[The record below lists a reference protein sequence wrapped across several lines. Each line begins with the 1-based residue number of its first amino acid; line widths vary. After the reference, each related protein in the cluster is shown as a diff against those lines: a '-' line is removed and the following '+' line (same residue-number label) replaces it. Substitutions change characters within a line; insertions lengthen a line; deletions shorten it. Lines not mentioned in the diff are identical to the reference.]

1 MKKLPDSTIEQ
12 ARAVGRQFEEASD
25 AAFAEGDA
33 LHGAQY
39 FRWALLAFNHAQE
52 LAQRWCFGI
61 DSEAAPMMT
70 RNLFQSE
77 QFLPA
82 VHTTVAGK

>member
-1 MKKLPDSTIEQ
+1 MKKLPDSIIEQ
-12 ARAVGRQFEEASD
+12 AWAVGRQFEEASD

-52 LAQRWCFGI
+52 LAQR
-61 DSEAAPMMT
+61 
-70 RNLFQSE
+70 
-77 QFLPA
+77 
-82 VHTTVAGK
+82 